1 MLAPTAT
8 LNESAIVSAIA
19 RVHAAV
25 ENQWQHA
32 GGAGRTRAAGTNAD
46 RRTPAATAAATAA
59 ASAAAS
65 AAAPAAR
72 TAAAAYTRC
81 TPARAHDGARAR
93 EGEQK
98 GRDRAGRRRGR

>member
-46 RRTPAATAAATAA
+46 RRTAAATSAA
-59 ASAAAS
+59 TAAAS